1 MVNIEVGEIKSLESL
16 DKLIDY
22 INEEALK
29 YYKLKEDVI
38 LRVVEKS
45 RKIHRFKTIDE
56 NGKLLTWNG
65 SIKGRIGLRAVGR
78 KSINW
83 I

>member
-38 LRVVEKS
+38 PSELLRKVEKF
-45 RKIHRFKTIDE
+45 IVL
-56 NGKLLTWNG
+56 KLLMRNG
-65 SIKGRIGLRAVGR
+65 EIIYLEW
-78 KSINW
+78 IN
-83 I
+83 